1 MLDVAV
7 KYHGEDTCYVHTSEI
22 FFQSG
27 RPKSH
32 GLDGNEYDVEITVKS
47 ENEATSKVS
56 FKVYNTG
63 IQVCFTYLGRLPNLF
78 K

>member
-7 KYHGEDTCYVHTSEI
+7 KYHGEDTCCART
-22 FFQSG
+22 
-27 RPKSH
+27 
-32 GLDGNEYDVEITVKS
+32 
-47 ENEATSKVS
+47 NEATTKAS